1 MPTALAAAGL
11 SVTTGSFAAAGT
23 AARLLRATAVA
34 AAVVTV
40 AAFRAM
46 STLAIVA

>member
-11 SVTTGSFAAAGT
+11 SVTTGSYVAAGT
-23 AARLLRATAVA
+23 IARLKATAI
-34 AAVVTV
+34 AAVVIIV
-40 AAFRAM
+40 AAFRVM